1 MNEERKNTESKVRKQ
16 VNIQLTF
23 EQEFGL
29 AIVKNRTGINYNNL
43 TKLAISYYIDKT
55 LTDEEKDL
63 VKYNIPEEAVS
74 GMVDY
79 ME

>member
-16 VNIQLTF
+16 VNIQLTA

-29 AIVKNRTGINYNNL
+29 SIVKNRTGLDYNNL
-43 TKLAISYYIDKT
+43 ARLAISYYIDKT
-55 LTDEEKDL
+55 LTNEEKDL
-63 VKYNIPEEAVS
+63 VKYSIPEEPAF
-74 GMVDY
+74 GMDY

>member
-1 MNEERKNTESKVRKQ
+1 MNEEINNKSKVRKQ